1 MEVDFLGLA
10 FFFLVLFL
18 TGEGM
23 SELIEF
29 NDELMH
35 SEGLF
40 IPSVG
45 LPFGVLVKGCPSSC
59 SDGFELD
66 SGSDSDLVASEDSS
80 SDSSSSSET
89 GQSSSMD

>member
-23 SELIEF
+23 SELIEV

-40 IPSVG
+40 TPSVG

-59 SDGFELD
+59 SEGLELD
-66 SGSDSDLVASEDSS
+66 SGSDSVASEDSS
-80 SDSSSSSET
+80 SDSF
-89 GQSSSMD
+89 